1 MGGRRFAFWPSR
13 PCLGPNDWEWLFA
26 RFPQPA
32 RGSVVGRAKNGKR
45 GGAQNVASIVGFE
58 KACELAAAALQADAE
73 HVLALRNHFE
83 GRVLAEVAD
92 VSISGDPANR
102 LPNTTSLAFACVDS
116 EARLLL
122 LHEQEVCSSAGPA
135 YTSGSVHPYHVLK
148 AIGFSDSHAR
158 SSLRFSFSKSN
169 SLAET
174 NRAVAALLKAVAKAR
189 SL

>member
-1 MGGRRFAFWPSR
+1 MVVRSISATR
-13 PCLGPNDWEWLFA
+13 
-26 RFPQPA
+26 A

-45 GGAQNVASIVGFE
+45 AGAQNVASIVGFG
-58 KACELAAAALQADAE
+58 KACELAAALQADAE

-102 LPNTTSLAFACVDS
+102 LPNTTSLAFARVDS

-135 YTSGSVHPYHVLK
+135 YTSGSVHPYPVLK